1 MIQFGPLII
10 EDGLI
15 ENGTEIKRNTVRAI
29 ITNEKKEVLLVY
41 SKLFDDY
48 TFPGGGVKF
57 EETEIDA
64 LKRELK
70 EEIGAI
76 DVSHIKP
83 CGQAQ
88 ERKYDFRGTDNIYL
102 QTSTY
107 YTCKIDSNG
116 EQALVGIEHYHGI
129 EPRWMNINEAIK
141 HNNTVIKDKR
151 HQAKGLRTVLMRENM
166 VLSKLKEIL
175 K

>member
-10 EDGLI
+10 EKGLI

-48 TFPGGGVKF
+48 TFPGGGVKP

-70 EEIGAI
+70 EEIGASDI
-76 DVSHIKP
+76 YDIKA

-88 ERKYDFRGTDNIYL
+88 ERKYDFRGTQNIYL

-107 YTCKIDSNG
+107 YICK
-116 EQALVGIEHYHGI
+116 VGTKGQQSLIGREHYHGI
-129 EPRWMNINEAIK
+129 EPKWVDIDEAIQ
-141 HNNTVIKDKR
+141 HNNIIMKDNR
-151 HQAKGLRTVLMRENM
+151 HQAKGLRTVLIRENM

-175 K
+175 